1 TTAYDIPTGVVV
13 TYTLAG
19 LALNGCSPGSAG
31 IMFSASPDPTVSPFD
46 SYPLGATSGTFTTD
60 TDIPAGSYVFGAAGA
75 CDASRPVGF
84 VGGGDLSSSVYF
96 GGNWPNGAPKEVY
109 VPSFNWN
116 LLLMVGQ

>member
-1 TTAYDIPTGVVV
+1 
-13 TYTLAG
+13 
-19 LALNGCSPGSAG
+19 
-31 IMFSASPDPTVSPFD
+31 MFSASPDPTVSPFD